1 MKTQVTGRSLAEQ
14 ITDCTLDIHSFPGT
28 RSPGIVAPF
37 RYDVVHDQ
45 WEWSDALYDLHGYS
59 PREIPA
65 TTQALMHHKHPED
78 RERAAGVFAAVVRD
92 GGTYSCYHRIV
103 DRNKRVLSVVSVGR
117 TVLDSEGRTS
127 KIEGYYIDLTDARR
141 DETEVDVQDALTRK
155 AQAGPLIEQA
165 KGMVMLAEGGTADEA
180 FTRLRTCSEH
190 ANRKVGDLAR
200 DLIESVAERGFSSGL
215 VSEVLGHLVN
225 AARGGHVDK
234 TRQGSSL

>member
-1 MKTQVTGRSLAEQ
+1 
-14 ITDCTLDIHSFPGT
+14 LDIHSFPGT

-37 RYDVVHDQ
+37 RYDVVHDH

-103 DRNKRVLSVVSVGR
+103 DRSKRVLSVVSVGR

-127 KIEGYYIDLTDARR
+127 EIEGYYIDLTDARR

-155 AQAGPLIEQA
+155 AHAGPLIEQA
-165 KGMVMLAEGGTADEA
+165 KGMIMLAEGCTPSEA
-180 FTRLRTCSEH
+180 FARLRACSEH
-190 ANRKVGDLAR
+190 ANRKVADIAH
-200 DLIESVAERGFSSGL
+200 DLIESVSEGRTRGEA
-215 VSEVLGHLVN
+215 VSEILDQLVN
-225 AARGGHVDK
+225 AARGAPSGAP
-234 TRQGSSL
+234 R